1 MVYKRYIKKNGKS
14 FGPYYYS
21 SERKGK
27 KVVSKYLPEYEK
39 KSNLFDTF
47 ALGLVFLFILFM
59 ILTSG
64 INYHQYNQDVIL
76 MGNAVKD
83 VSSIDIKSFYESIS
97 PWILLVFAALV
108 MLFLGYSMENRKRK
122 NRAKRVA
129 EMSYAYGRE
138 ESQKL
143 IQKLLHK

>member
-21 SERKGK
+21 SHREGK
-27 KVVSKYLPEYEK
+27 KVVSRYVPEYEK
-39 KSNLFDTF
+39 KSNLFDIF
-47 ALGLVFLFILFM
+47 ALGLVFLFIFFM
-59 ILTSG
+59 FSMSG

-76 MGNAVKD
+76 AGNAIRD
-83 VSSIDIKSFYESIS
+83 VSSIDIGSFYESVS
-97 PWILLVFAALV
+97 PWILLVLAAAV

-122 NRAKRVA
+122 RRARRIS
-129 EMSYAYGRE
+129 EMSYAYGEE
-138 ESQKL
+138 ESKRL